1 MPSQRTATRIFG
13 LDVLRAIGGLMVVV
27 AHTGHLVADH
37 WPRFPPVP
45 HIDWLAVFF
54 VLSGFLIGN
63 ILLDALALPGPP
75 LLRLLDFLQRRWLRT
90 LPNYYLFL
98 LLNILLVAF
107 GLAPGML
114 SRATAAYAVF
124 MQNFHLPLD
133 LFFWESWSLAVEEW
147 FYLLFPLLAF
157 GLMALPS
164 LRGSTSFLWVCLLFI
179 LFPVAARMG
188 VAHHV
193 VDESTRNI
201 WVQKLVI
208 TRLDAPGYGM
218 LAAWV
223 ARHHRVFWRL
233 LRWPALACG
242 IGLLLFLATLARPA
256 GPGALLYGMNSLEAF
271 ATALLLPLFSQWNN
285 GGAWAGTFRL
295 LSLTTYSLYLVHMP
309 MLYLLG
315 RYVPGPVAWSCAAR
329 YGLFLAGAWSVAAL
343 VYVAWERRFMRM
355 RDPAGR
361 WLARRFAAPVQAV
374 RPSSTPRP

>member
-1 MPSQRTATRIFG
+1 MPSQRTAPRIFG

-63 ILLDALALPGPP
+63 ILLDALARPGPP

-124 MQNFHLPLD
+124 MQNFHVPLD

-157 GLMALPS
+157 GLMALFAMRS
-164 LRGSTSFLWVCLLFI
+164 SSSFISVCILFI
-179 LFPVAARMG
+179 VLPVAARMG

-223 ARHHRVFWRL
+223 ARHRQVPWKL
-233 LRWPALACG
+233 LRWPAFAGSL
-242 IGLLLFLATLARPA
+242 GLLLFLSTLQRPS
-256 GPGALLYGMNSLEAF
+256 GPGPMLYAMNSAEAF
-271 ATALLLPLFSQWNN
+271 ATALLLPLFAQWRS
-285 GGAWAGTFRL
+285 GAAWAGTFRF

-315 RYVPGPVAWSCAAR
+315 RYVPGPVAWSCAVR

-343 VYVAWERRFMRM
+343 VYVGWERRFMRM

-361 WLARRFAAPVQAV
+361 WLARRFGPALHAHRPAP
-374 RPSSTPRP
+374 PPPR